1 MKFEDVTY
9 RDLTIIRNL
18 QPDDWSDI
26 VPDFEFYINSPFCNP
41 IKTEIDG
48 KIAGVGASILFQKT
62 SWIAHIIVD
71 SGYRN
76 RGIGF
81 QIVEELLT
89 QLKRRPIDTCSLIST
104 RLGQPVYVKAGFRVV
119 TEYAFLKKEKPWQ
132 AQPVF
137 EKVVPFAEKYRPAI
151 LAMDQKISGEHRE
164 ELLADYLV
172 NAKVF
177 VDNNELAGYYLPDLK
192 NGPIVAE
199 TEEAGLELM
208 KMKYSSIDTSVLP
221 SDNRVG
227 VDFLRRAG
235 FVEMNKQG
243 TRMIYGK
250 EINWEPRK
258 IYSRIGGNVG

>member
-1 MKFEDVTY
+1 MKFETVTT
-9 RDLTIIRNL
+9 RDLDKIRNL
-18 QPDDWSDI
+18 QPEDWSDI

-48 KIAGVGASILFQKT
+48 TIAGVGASILFRNT

-89 QLKRRPIDTCSLIST
+89 QLRRRPIDTCSLIST
-104 RLGQPVYVKAGFRVV
+104 RLGQPVYIKAGFRIVS
-119 TEYAFLKKEKPWQ
+119 EYAFFKREKPWKE
-132 AQPVF
+132 QPVS
-137 EKVVPFAEKYRPAI
+137 ENVIPFAEKYRPAI
-151 LAMDQKISGEHRE
+151 LSMDQKISGEDRE
-164 ELLADYLV
+164 ELLTDFLV
-172 NAKVF
+172 NSKIF
-177 VDNNELAGYYLPDLK
+177 IDNSELAGYYLPDLK

-208 KMKYSSIDTSVLP
+208 KLKYSSIDTAVLP

-227 VDFLRRAG
+227 VEFLKRTG
-235 FVEMNKQG
+235 FVELNKQG
-243 TRMIYGK
+243 TRMVFGK
-250 EINWEPRK
+250 EISWEPRK